1 MTAMRLECDQPMEI
15 AVIGAGISGMSAAW
29 LLSQRHNVTVY
40 ESQDRCGG
48 HSHTVDAP
56 RPGGGSTPVDMGF
69 IVYNDTNY
77 PNLVALFDHLGVP
90 TKASEMTFSV
100 SLDDG
105 RLEYAPNNLATLFA
119 QPSNLV
125 SARFWSMLRD
135 ILRFYKHAPTHACAL
150 DGRLT
155 TLGEYLGAQGY
166 GCAFQDDHLLPQAA
180 AIWSAP
186 VGSIRD
192 YPADAFTPLFNR
204 FAPRVKSYLT
214 RLGASAAAAEELAQE
229 TMLSVWRKAAQ
240 FDPARAGA
248 STWIFTIARN
258 LRIDALRKERPQ
270 PLEEDPTDVAP
281 EPAADAV
288 VFAAERDV
296 RVRAALK
303 VLSPEQA
310 EVIELSFFTEAAH
323 SEIAE
328 RLGLPL
334 GTVKSRLRLA
344 MTRLRSLLE
353 DLR

>member
-1 MTAMRLECDQPMEI
+1 MNAVAHVWTEVGSSRTRTAVAGWARKAREA
-15 AVIGAGISGMSAAW
+15 AV
-29 LLSQRHNVTVY
+29 T
-40 ESQDRCGG
+40 
-48 HSHTVDAP
+48 T
-56 RPGGGSTPVDMGF
+56 
-69 IVYNDTNY
+69 
-77 PNLVALFDHLGVP
+77 
-90 TKASEMTFSV
+90 
-100 SLDDG
+100 
-105 RLEYAPNNLATLFA
+105 
-119 QPSNLV
+119 
-125 SARFWSMLRD
+125 AR
-135 ILRFYKHAPTHACAL
+135 
-150 DGRLT
+150 
-155 TLGEYLGAQGY
+155 Q
-166 GCAFQDDHLLPQAA
+166 
-180 AIWSAP
+180 SAP
-186 VGSIRD
+186 PEAFE
-192 YPADAFTPLFNR
+192 PARLILAIAAEADREAFAGLFNH

-214 RLGASAAAAEELAQE
+214 RLGASSAAAEELAQE

-303 VLSPEQA
+303 ALSREQA
-310 EVIELSFFTEAAH
+310 EVIELSFFSEAAH

-344 MTRLRSLLE
+344 MNRLRSLLE